1 MVCHGLGAI
10 HVPNGLRNSHGRMLA
25 DMDNHDSS
33 ISDNTGVREETNT
46 ATKQGSLA
54 KIITFGLV
62 GVVFILLMASRTIS
76 LRATEEIV
84 GFVLIVI
91 GMIEF
96 FGVAR
101 KRKAHGFLIAPSIA
115 IAAGFVLLIWPGET
129 LRVAGLVLGAVIV
142 ARGIVDLWG
151 AARKWHE
158 TGANSW
164 IFIRGLVAL
173 AAGAFV
179 LLNPQES
186 VEFVVIASAILAIAR
201 AILSVSFAVTHRD
214 AAATIDPADTTAVV
228 TYWLTR
234 RELGRTEAEALE
246 QTVFL
251 FRSGARKRLWR
262 FGIFMALS
270 TAIATFGIA
279 TDSTAVVIGAMLI
292 APFMA
297 PILGVSAGLIN
308 GRLRAASLS
317 ALIVFTGVAGTIVLS
332 WLLSAMIPNLEAVI
346 ANSEVTSRTAPS
358 LLDLAIAIAAG
369 AAGAYGVSRIEVS
382 DALPGVAVSIAL
394 VPPLA
399 VVGITLYA
407 GDYSQASGAL
417 LLFLTNLF
425 SIVLMAGL
433 VFLLVGYGEWSR
445 LYHRKDRIR
454 TSFAVV
460 ALGAVLIA
468 IPLTLTGRNI
478 IGQATDLRNASDAV
492 VEWLGEDST
501 LRINEISVS
510 DGIVNVQLIGPKPG
524 PPPSALLSGIMAQE
538 VGRAMTTRVAW
549 VEEQVLVSR

>member
-1 MVCHGLGAI
+1 M
-10 HVPNGLRNSHGRMLA
+10 
-25 DMDNHDSS
+25 
-33 ISDNTGVREETNT
+33 
-46 ATKQGSLA
+46 
-54 KIITFGLV
+54 
-62 GVVFILLMASRTIS
+62 
-76 LRATEEIV
+76 
-84 GFVLIVI
+84 
-91 GMIEF
+91 
-96 FGVAR
+96 
-101 KRKAHGFLIAPSIA
+101 
-115 IAAGFVLLIWPGET
+115 
-129 LRVAGLVLGAVIV
+129 VLGAVIV